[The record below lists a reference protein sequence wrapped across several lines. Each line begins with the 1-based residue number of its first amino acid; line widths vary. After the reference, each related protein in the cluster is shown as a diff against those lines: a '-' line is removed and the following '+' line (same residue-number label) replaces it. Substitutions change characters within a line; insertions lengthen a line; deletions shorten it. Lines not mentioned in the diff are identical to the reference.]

1 MSNWFIPSLSLSLTL
16 ALLSGCGSQP
26 PRQVAQSASPT
37 SHSQVKYCPV
47 NLYDVRD
54 VRPCFDSQ
62 PACQQSIAKSAKYVC
77 NPASALKY
85 HPKQP

>member
-1 MSNWFIPSLSLSLTL
+1 MKNWIVPSLSLILT
-16 ALLSGCGSQP
+16 LLSGCGSQP
-26 PRQVAQSASPT
+26 GRQGSSSATQASPA
-37 SHSQVKYCPV
+37 QVKYCPV

-85 HPKQP
+85 QPKQP